1 MSTKRTTTKRVTKS
15 STLKS
20 KSKSMSR
27 TTATAKRK
35 AVVSK
40 KKVVA
45 KKPLVKRKPVAKK
58 VVTKKP
64 LVKKVATKKPLVKK
78 VATKKVND
86 FTVGYTNEIYKPM
99 LVGRTFALMTTDGT
113 PLTKVNGITRNRI
126 KQANDENKA
135 IRGYV
140 GKTGKVTYKLVEM
153 DEFKKVANTIE
164 ENACD
169 SVSEAFE
176 THEHL
181 KEFIHTKGTEL
192 KPTGLFIEDLKW
204 KYLLRSAVRG
214 KNIMM
219 TGPTG
224 CGKTLA
230 AQSLVRSLKRP
241 DFYFNL
247 GATQDPRAT
256 LIGNTHFNK
265 EAGTFFSESAFVK
278 AIKTPNAIILL
289 DEISRSHPEAWNIL
303 MTVLDAGQRYLRLDE
318 AEGSPIVKVAS
329 GVTFIATANIGN
341 EYTSTRIMDRA
352 IMDRFVQIEMD
363 LLDKQSEYELLKF
376 KFPEADDY
384 SLNAL
389 AEIADTTRQLIK
401 SDASKISTIV
411 STRVNVEAAG
421 LIYDGFTLLEAAE
434 IAILPYF
441 SNDGGLDSERV
452 FMKQL
457 IQKFNKSTEEADS
470 KLFTDVEDGQDADT
484 TITW

>member
-1 MSTKRTTTKRVTKS
+1 
-15 STLKS
+15 
-20 KSKSMSR
+20 
-27 TTATAKRK
+27 
-35 AVVSK
+35 
-40 KKVVA
+40 
-45 KKPLVKRKPVAKK
+45 
-58 VVTKKP
+58 
-64 LVKKVATKKPLVKK
+64 
-78 VATKKVND
+78 
-86 FTVGYTNEIYKPM
+86 
-99 LVGRTFALMTTDGT
+99 
-113 PLTKVNGITRNRI
+113 
-126 KQANDENKA
+126 
-135 IRGYV
+135 
-140 GKTGKVTYKLVEM
+140 
-153 DEFKKVANTIE
+153 
-164 ENACD
+164 
-169 SVSEAFE
+169 
-176 THEHL
+176 
-181 KEFIHTKGTEL
+181 
-192 KPTGLFIEDLKW
+192 
-204 KYLLRSAVRG
+204 
-214 KNIMM
+214 
-219 TGPTG
+219 
-224 CGKTLA
+224 
-230 AQSLVRSLKRP
+230 LKRP

-457 IQKFNKSTEEADS
+457 IQKFNKTTEETDS
-470 KLFTDVEDGQDADT
+470 KLFNDVEEGQDADT